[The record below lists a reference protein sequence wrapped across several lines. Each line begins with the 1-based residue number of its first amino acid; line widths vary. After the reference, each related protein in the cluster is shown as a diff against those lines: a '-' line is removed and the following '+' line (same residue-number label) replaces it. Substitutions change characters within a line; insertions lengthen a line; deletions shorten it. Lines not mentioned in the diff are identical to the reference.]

1 MYHLPVMPWLVLGI
15 VAVVVFFAWR
25 SAEIFCV
32 SVRNGRVLVIRG
44 RVPPALLRA
53 IREIVGSQ
61 PAVTHGTIRAVRA
74 DHGARLTAGGAI
86 DDSRLQRLRN
96 AFGLFPTSKLRAAA
110 PVARPTLGQV
120 LGIAWLAWMLDRG
133 RDI

>member
-1 MYHLPVMPWLVLGI
+1 MYHFPVMPWLVLAI

-25 SAEIFCV
+25 AAEIFCV
-32 SVRNGRVLVIRG
+32 SVRDGRVLVIRG

-61 PAVTHGTIRAVRA
+61 PEVTHGTIRAVRGE
-74 DHGARLTAGGAI
+74 HGARLTASGAI
-86 DDSRLQRLRN
+86 DASRLQRLRN
-96 AFGLFPTSKLRAAA
+96 AFGLFPTSKLRAAS

-120 LGIAWLAWMLDRG
+120 LGIAWLAWLLDRG